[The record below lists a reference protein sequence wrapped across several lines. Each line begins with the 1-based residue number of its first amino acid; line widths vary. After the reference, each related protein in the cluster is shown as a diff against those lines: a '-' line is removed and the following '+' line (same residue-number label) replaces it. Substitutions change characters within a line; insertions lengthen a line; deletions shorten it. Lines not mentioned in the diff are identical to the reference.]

1 MASVGKAVLLR
12 DGQTAVLVTDFD
24 PATMDVV
31 IVAKDAR
38 RVWIEQECEMDG
50 RQVLHTKQPQWDDDL
65 QGWHSQSQQ
74 FTVLDNDATMQ
85 GAADGDRIEFVAVE
99 TRRPV
104 KTPDSLFWDPR
115 DDNQLPHG
123 CTLEVVAAPVP
134 GLAVSH
140 A

>member
-38 RVWIEQECEMDG
+38 RVWVEGFPQSE
-50 RQVLHTKQPQWDDDL
+50 LAHSKQPSWDGTSWVSGSYVYL
-65 QGWHSQSQQ
+65 AAAANFSKKLLGI
-74 FTVLDNDATMQ
+74 LDRDCV
-85 GAADGDRIEFVAVE
+85 EFVAVE

>member
-1 MASVGKAVLLR
+1 MASVGKAVLLQ

-38 RVWIEQECEMDG
+38 RVWIDRCSDG
-50 RQVLHTKQPQWDDDL
+50 MWLHTLPPDACHERGWVSCGMFSIDDI
-65 QGWHSQSQQ
+65 
-74 FTVLDNDATMQ
+74 VLEDMEHNDC
-85 GAADGDRIEFVAVE
+85 IEFVAVE